1 MNKLPILKPDLQ
13 INFFYRLKTIK
24 EKFFIEALSDTVKE
38 LEIPEIDKQLANFVE
53 QKYLNKVAS
62 FSLRGELFF
71 PIPYIMEANPFLI
84 GYYRLLF
91 GISQK
96 EMYKGQ
102 FGKFKR
108 MEVKGE
114 ISDRTKPYIEELCK
128 SLICT
133 GQIFVDKLD
142 ILSPNTVTEMQLLTL
157 GPQLRGGRNTEVG
170 DLATKETFKL
180 IEKLVTPYILNVDNN
195 EILIENNSKR
205 KILIKF
211 SGDPDIAIIEL
222 FSKGDIPLIA
232 IEIKGGKDISNIH
245 NRIGEAEKS
254 HRKAKGDGYSQ
265 FWTIIKVDIDYEV
278 LHKESPTTTKFF
290 HLDRI
295 QQSDS
300 AEFEEFT
307 RRLSSLLNIK
317 INDC

>member
-1 MNKLPILKPDLQ
+1 MQKPNLHWT
-13 INFFYRLKTIK
+13 N
-24 EKFFIEALSDTVKE
+24 
-38 LEIPEIDKQLANFVE
+38 
-53 QKYLNKVAS
+53 
-62 FSLRGELFF
+62 
-71 PIPYIMEANPFLI
+71 
-84 GYYRLLF
+84 
-91 GISQK
+91 
-96 EMYKGQ
+96 
-102 FGKFKR
+102 
-108 MEVKGE
+108 
-114 ISDRTKPYIEELCK
+114 
-128 SLICT
+128 LICT

-157 GPQLRGGRNTEVG
+157 GPQLRGGRNTEIG
-170 DLATKETFKL
+170 DSATKETFKL
-180 IEKLVTPYILNVDNN
+180 IQNLVTPYILNVNNN

-211 SGDPDIAIIEL
+211 SGDPDIGIIEL

-295 QQSDS
+295 QQPDS

>member
-13 INFFYRLKTIK
+13 IAFFYRLKIIK
-24 EKFFIEALSDTVKE
+24 EKFFIEALSDTIKE
-38 LEIPEIDKQLANFVE
+38 LEIPEIDKQLANYVE

-96 EMYKGQ
+96 EIYKAQ

-108 MEVKGE
+108 MEEKGE

-133 GQIFVDKLD
+133 GQIFVDELD

-157 GPQLRGGRNTEVG
+157 GPQLRGGRNTEIG
-170 DLATKETFKL
+170 DSATKETFKL
-180 IEKLVTPYILNVDNN
+180 IQNLVV
-195 EILIENNSKR
+195 S
-205 KILIKF
+205 
-211 SGDPDIAIIEL
+211 
-222 FSKGDIPLIA
+222 
-232 IEIKGGKDISNIH
+232 
-245 NRIGEAEKS
+245 
-254 HRKAKGDGYSQ
+254 
-265 FWTIIKVDIDYEV
+265 
-278 LHKESPTTTKFF
+278 
-290 HLDRI
+290 
-295 QQSDS
+295 
-300 AEFEEFT
+300 
-307 RRLSSLLNIK
+307 
-317 INDC
+317 